1 MIHYKRKVDG
11 ESIRNRLASAI
22 MHTSIG
28 TSGFQYP
35 EWKGGFY
42 PADLPV
48 AKMLGYYS
56 ERFSTTEVNYTF
68 RQIPKETTV
77 AKWVAGTP
85 EDFRFTFKAPQ
96 KVTHFAKLR
105 NCGDTMR
112 YFHQIMTGLGEK
124 RGAVLLQLPPNLEK
138 DTEVLAD
145 FLAELPEGMK
155 AAFEF
160 RHESWFDDG
169 VYELLE
175 KHNAALCLAESA
187 DLVTPREITAD
198 FGYLRLRREDYTDA
212 DLEDW
217 AAFVKKQKR
226 KWKEVYVHFKHEEK
240 GVGPVF
246 AEKFK
251 GMV

>member
-1 MIHYKRKVDG
+1 MR
-11 ESIRNRLASAI
+11 
-22 MHTSIG
+22 TWIG

-42 PADLPV
+42 PADLSV

-56 ERFSTTEVNYTF
+56 ERFSTTEINYTF

-85 EDFRFTFKAPQ
+85 EEFRFTFKAPK

-112 YFHQIMTGLGEK
+112 YFHQIMGGLGDK
-124 RGAVLLQLPPNLEK
+124 RSAVLLQLPPNVEK

-145 FLAELPEGMK
+145 FLAELPQEMR

-160 RHESWFDDG
+160 RHESWFDDE
-169 VYELLE
+169 VYALLE
-175 KHNAALCLAESA
+175 KQNAALCLAESA
-187 DLVTPREITAD
+187 DLVTPRKVTAD
-198 FGYLRLRREDYTDA
+198 FGYLRLRREDYADA

-226 KWKEVYVHFKHEEK
+226 KWGEVYVYFKHEEE